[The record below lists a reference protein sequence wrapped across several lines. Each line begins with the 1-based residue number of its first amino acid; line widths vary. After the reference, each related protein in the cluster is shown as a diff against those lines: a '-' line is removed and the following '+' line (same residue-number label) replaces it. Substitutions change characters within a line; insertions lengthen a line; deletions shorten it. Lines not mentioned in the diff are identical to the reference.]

1 VHNPPLAE
9 HQRIVAKV
17 EQLMAL
23 VDTLETQLAASSAT
37 AEKLLAQV
45 AQKHFQLTARL
56 LEVEKS

>member
-1 VHNPPLAE
+1 
-9 HQRIVAKV
+9 
-17 EQLMAL
+17 MAL